1 MRLRSIL
8 FGTVGVLLMAVLL
21 SASSG
26 YFEISKNIDIFI
38 SLYKKVDE
46 LYVDEVDHS
55 KIMRKGIDAML
66 SELDPYTVYY
76 SESQVEDFKFQQTGS
91 YGGIGARIGL
101 HGEKLVVTEIYE
113 NSPSQKA
120 GLMPGDILLEI
131 DGKDL
136 TGKKV
141 SDLSEFLKGEEN
153 TQVKLKFN
161 RQGQVSELNVER
173 AEIKVDNVS
182 YAGMITDKVGYVKFE
197 NFRMDAAKEVK
208 DNMEKMKGQGMEQF
222 ILDMRGNPGGLL
234 KEAVDIVNLF
244 VGENELVVST
254 KGKNPNHSREYKT
267 YRRPYDKSIPVI
279 VLVDEGSASASE
291 IVSASLQDYDR
302 GVVIGRNSFG
312 KGLVQ
317 ITQMLSYNSQL
328 KVTTSKYYTASGRC
342 VQRLDYAARDEDGK
356 VPAVPDS
363 LITEFRTEAGRL
375 VYDGAGVNP
384 DVPVNLPENSP
395 YVKALL
401 SEKRIFDFAAQ
412 FHYANAEIAPL
423 KEFKVDDALLREFS
437 KYLDDKGFEYKTKT
451 QKKLMA
457 LNNTLNG
464 NKDSLAIKNKIEEM
478 NGFLQGLKAGDFERD
493 KEVIRDLLK
502 QEIITMYYYRKGR
515 AEAALQDDPDIEE
528 ALKILANPSMY
539 EGILKPA

>member
-1 MRLRSIL
+1 MRLRRTL
-8 FGTVGVLLMAVLL
+8 FLTSSLLVAAVLM

-46 LYVDEVDHS
+46 LYVDDVDHS
-55 KIMRKGIDAML
+55 RIMRKGIDAML
-66 SELDPYTVYY
+66 AELDPYTVYY

-101 HGEKLVVTEIYE
+101 HGDKLVVTEIYE
-113 NSPSQKA
+113 NSPSQTA
-120 GLMPGDILLEI
+120 GLMPGDILLEV

-136 TGKKV
+136 SGKNV
-141 SDLSEFLKGEEN
+141 GDLSELLKGEEN
-153 TQVKLKFN
+153 TEVKIKLS
-161 RQGQVSELNVER
+161 RLGTSSELNIER

-182 YAGMITDKVGYVKFE
+182 YAGMLTDKVGYVKFE

-208 DNMEKMKGQGMEQF
+208 DNMEKMKGEGMEQF
-222 ILDMRGNPGGLL
+222 VLDMRGNPGGLL

-244 VGENELVVST
+244 VGENQMVVNT
-254 KGKNPNHSREYKT
+254 KGKNPDHSREYKT
-267 YRRPYDKSIPVI
+267 YKRPYDKDIQVV

-291 IVSASLQDYDR
+291 IVGASLQDYDR

-342 VQRLDYAARDEDGK
+342 VQRLDYASRDEDGK

-363 LITEFRTEAGRL
+363 LITEYRTESGRL

-384 DVPVNLPENSP
+384 DLLIEVPENSP
-395 YVKALL
+395 YVRALL
-401 SEKRIFDFAAQ
+401 SDKLVFDFAAQ
-412 FHYANAEIAPL
+412 FHYENAEIAPL
-423 KEFKVDDALLREFS
+423 REFEVS
-437 KYLDDKGFEYKTKT
+437 DAMLDAFKKYLESRDFEYKTKT
-451 QKKLMA
+451 QKKLLA
-457 LNNTLNG
+457 LNSTLSG
-464 NKDSLAIKNKIEEM
+464 NKDSLAIKAKVEEM
-478 NGFLQGLKAGDFERD
+478 NSFLQSLKANDFEKD

-502 QEIITMYYYRKGR
+502 QEVITMYYYRRGK

-528 ALKILANPSMY
+528 ALKVFADPRLY
-539 EGILKPA
+539 ESILKPA